1 MIFFD
6 HLNSGRKHNVEMV
19 NNELITVL
27 DRDNKV
33 SKYSIFG
40 KDLVLFIFKFEI
52 LLSNTN
58 LYMYFILINKCTRL
72 GGKSSFHARKQVINV
87 AFLDPAVSPL
97 VFECL

>member
-1 MIFFD
+1 MIISTQEE
-6 HLNSGRKHNVEMV
+6 NNVEMV

-27 DRDNKV
+27 DRDHKV

-58 LYMYFILINKCTRL
+58 LDMYFILINKCTRL
-72 GGKSSFHARKQVINV
+72 GGKSFHARKQVINV